1 MNTLRNSLKLWD
13 SPKYWLLAIA
23 TGLIAI
29 HLTLTWRSDNIDV
42 LGTSLLF
49 WGAGAIL
56 MWEKKDSLDFETELV
71 STLVGISIIALV
83 LLKSLSISG
92 YDIFLRF
99 SPLISGLGL
108 GLVASGFKGLK
119 QYWQELLIVGFI
131 AIPPGLILKFID
143 VAPVTARFT
152 HFILHYLGVNV
163 TRQGVHLIVA
173 NASLEVASGCTGVG
187 AILQLLGLGILVLL
201 MFPTNLRQKIFV
213 LLTAIVVAFVVNG
226 VRVALMTYLL
236 AFYGQ
241 KAFEYWHYG
250 DGSLIFS
257 MIAVAIF
264 GLFCWFT
271 VLRDE
276 PKNSPS
282 GE

>member
-1 MNTLRNSLKLWD
+1 MNSLKLLQ

-23 TGLIAI
+23 TGTIAI
-29 HLTLTWRSDNIDV
+29 HITLTWRSDNIDV

-49 WGAGAIL
+49 WGAGSIL
-56 MWEKKDSLDFETELV
+56 LWEKKDSLDFDSEPIPTF
-71 STLVGISIIALV
+71 VGISILSLV
-83 LLKSLSISG
+83 LLKSISLSG
-92 YDIFLRF
+92 YDIFLRI

-108 GLVASGFKGLK
+108 GLIASGFKGLK
-119 QYWQELLIVGFI
+119 QYWQEFLIVGFI

-143 VAPVTARFT
+143 VAPFTAKFS
-152 HFILHYLGVNV
+152 HFMLHYLGINA
-163 TRQGVHLIVA
+163 TRQGVHLIVESS
-173 NASLEVASGCTGVG
+173 SLEVASGCTGVG
-187 AILQLLGLGILVLL
+187 AILQLLGLAMLVLL
-201 MFPTNLRQKIFV
+201 MFPTNLSQKIFV
-213 LLTAIVVAFVVNG
+213 LIAATVVAFVVNG

-276 PKNSPS
+276 PTNSQP

>member
-1 MNTLRNSLKLWD
+1 MDSLKLWE

-23 TGLIAI
+23 TGMIAI
-29 HLTLTWRSDNIDV
+29 HLTLTWRSNNVDV

-56 MWEKKDSLDFETELV
+56 MWEKKDSLDLETELV
-71 STLVGISIIALV
+71 STLAGISILALV

-108 GLVASGFKGLK
+108 GLLASGFKGLK

-143 VAPVTARFT
+143 VAPVTARFS
-152 HFILHYLGVNV
+152 HFMLHYLGVNV

-173 NASLEVASGCTGVG
+173 NSSLEVASGCTGVG

-201 MFPTNLRQKIFV
+201 MFPTNLRQKILV
-213 LLTAIVVAFVVNG
+213 LLSATVVAFVVNG
-226 VRVALMTYLL
+226 ARVALMTYLL

-257 MIAVAIF
+257 MIAVGIF

>member
-1 MNTLRNSLKLWD
+1 MNTLRNSLNLWE

-29 HLTLTWRSDNIDV
+29 HLTLTWRADNIDV

-49 WGAGAIL
+49 WGAGALLI
-56 MWEKKDSLDFETELV
+56 WDKKDALDLETDLV
-71 STLVGISIIALV
+71 STLVGILLIALV
-83 LLKSLSISG
+83 LLKSISISG
-92 YDIFLRF
+92 YDIFLRV
-99 SPLISGLGL
+99 SPFISTLGL
-108 GLVASGFKGLK
+108 GLLASGFKGLK

-131 AIPPGLILKFID
+131 AIPPGLILKFIN
-143 VAPVTARFT
+143 VAPVTAKFT

-173 NASLEVASGCTGVG
+173 NSSLEVASGCTGVG

-201 MFPTNLRQKIFV
+201 MFPTNLPQKIFV
-213 LLTAIVVAFVVNG
+213 LLSAIVVGFVVNG
-226 VRVALMTYLL
+226 ARVALMTYLL

-257 MIAVAIF
+257 MIAVGIF
-264 GLFCWFT
+264 GSFCWFM